1 MSPETTLD
9 NSNQKPSEV
18 KNLSIEIEP
27 SYPLIV
33 AITEF
38 FRAQKKPQKALEL
51 SRVGLN
57 YFPGDLGLRLGLV
70 MSYLDLSEK
79 DKAWME
85 IKTVVQELNHLAPIL
100 NSIAKHFQQNEQNKV
115 GEWFHHLS
123 LILANPPEE
132 NPGRQGDTPGDTPTP
147 SLFPEEEFQPKGNP
161 QAHQN
166 SPQREIE
173 PPNYSQIAPEETSL
187 FSPGKKTNE
196 KEKPQ
201 EGLPNSNILSTLTGW
216 LSQLKESKA

>member
-9 NSNQKPSEV
+9 NSNQNPSEV

-51 SRVGLN
+51 SRLGLN
-57 YFPGDLGLRLGLV
+57 YFPGDLGLRLGLA

-79 DKAWME
+79 NKAWEE
-85 IKTVVQELNHLAPIL
+85 IKTVVQELNQLAPIL
-100 NSIAKHFQQNEQNKV
+100 DSIAKHFQQKEQNKV
-115 GEWFHHLS
+115 WEWFHHLS
-123 LILANPPEE
+123 LILSNPAEE
-132 NPGRQGDTPGDTPTP
+132 NPRRQGAPPGDPPAP
-147 SLFPEEEFQPKGNP
+147 SLFPEEEFQPTGNS
-161 QAHQN
+161 QVHQN
-166 SPQREIE
+166 SPQGEME
-173 PPNYSQIAPEETSL
+173 SQNYSQIAREKISFL
-187 FSPGKKTNE
+187 SPGEKTNE
-196 KEKPQ
+196 KEKPR
-201 EGLPNSNILSTLTGW
+201 EGLPDSNILSTLTGW